1 MSIDLVKVRRVLQ
14 NKRLVEQIILAR
26 AAEKDEVI
34 YGARAINAQVP
45 DYLEKHTEDYDVY
58 SKYPSKAAKGTAKEL
73 NDRFGDKIFYAKKG
87 KNETTWKVKSK
98 IDKSTVVDY
107 TRPTKTIPT
116 VNKMGVRYASIE
128 HLKKK
133 IKSQI
138 RSPDKKFRRLKD
150 KSALT
155 RINAFEEKWR
165 AGEW

>member
-1 MSIDLVKVRRVLQ
+1 MSIDLAKVRRVLQ

-26 AAEKDEVI
+26 AAEKDEVV
-34 YGARAINAQVP
+34 YGARAINAQLP
-45 DYLEKHTEDYDVY
+45 DYLAKHTEDYDVY

-107 TRPTKTIPT
+107 TRPTKEIPT
-116 VNKMGVRYASIE
+116 VNKFGVKYASIDY
-128 HLKKK
+128 LKKR
-133 IKSQI
+133 IKKQL
-138 RSPDKKFRRLKD
+138 RVPENKFRRPKD

-155 RINAFEEKWR
+155 RINAFEEKWS